1 MTVTYEYPDVHLP
14 ANAQD
19 YERRIEEYIGVPIT
33 AVGVGPK
40 RSQTI
45 FR

>member
-1 MTVTYEYPDVHLP
+1 VSNFQDLP
-14 ANAQD
+14 VNAQN
-19 YERRIEEYIGVPIT
+19 YVSRVEELIGIPIT

-45 FR
+45 FRQ